1 MLSKEYK
8 SVCMVYSTLNNPNIH
23 YITFFLRVEGRLLL
37 LYYTFAQLQRG
48 ATFGSIQK
56 GIHGLTSAIYNL
68 FFCVTL

>member
-8 SVCMVYSTLNNPNIH
+8 SVCKVYSTLNNPNIH

-37 LYYTFAQLQRG
+37 LYTFAQLQRG

-68 FFCVTL
+68 SFCVTL